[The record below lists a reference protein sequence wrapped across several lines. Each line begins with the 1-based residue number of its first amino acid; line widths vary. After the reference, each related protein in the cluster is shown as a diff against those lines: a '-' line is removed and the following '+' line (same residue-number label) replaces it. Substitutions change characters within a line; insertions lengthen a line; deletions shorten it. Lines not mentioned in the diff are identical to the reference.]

1 MRIDMSELRAWVE
14 ISIDRLRKNYALI
27 NADKPAGVRIAAVLK
42 DDAYGHGAAQ
52 AARVAIDAGAA
63 FIAVVTLDEALELRK
78 TGVVAPI
85 LMLGQ
90 RLPSELDECLAHDL
104 TICLHDLEVTEA
116 LAKKAEKRGVRARV
130 HLEIDTGM
138 SRYGAR
144 WTEAPALAAQIA
156 ESPTSELEGV
166 MSHFAMSDEL
176 DKTFA
181 NLQRARFQKALD
193 AMAVRKIFP
202 KIRHISNSGG
212 FVDLP
217 QSHYDMV
224 RLGILPLGVYP
235 SKVCRRI
242 EGLAE
247 VMSVKTRIVHIQR
260 LHEGDKVGYGMRYT
274 APNDRTIAVLPI
286 GYGDGFPRVRNEGA
300 VLIHGKRAPLVGGT
314 SMDAITV
321 DITDIPQAK
330 LWDEVVV
337 MGTQGNETIDVHD
350 IAALKK
356 SVSYDVLTN
365 WRRRLRRVYIDS
377 ERPRV

>member
-1 MRIDMSELRAWVE
+1 MQSMSELRAWVE
-14 ISIDRLRKNYALI
+14 ISVDGLRRNFALI
-27 NADKPAGVRIAAVLK
+27 NADKPAGLKIASVLK
-42 DDAYGHGAAQ
+42 DDAYGHGAVRAAQ
-52 AARVAIDAGAA
+52 VAVDAGAA
-63 FIAVVTLDEALELRK
+63 FIAVVTLDEALDLRK
-78 TGVVAPI
+78 AGVAAPI

-104 TICLHDLEVTEA
+104 TCCVHDLEVTEA
-116 LAKKAEKRGVRARV
+116 LARKAEKRGIRAKV

-144 WTEAPALAAQIA
+144 WSEAAGLAEKITNFA
-156 ESPTSELEGV
+156 SLELEGA

-176 DKTFA
+176 DKSFA
-181 NLQRARFQKALD
+181 NLQHARFQEALD
-193 AMAVRKIFP
+193 AMAARKIFP
-202 KIRHISNSGG
+202 KIRHICNSGG
-212 FVDLP
+212 FVDLKDA
-217 QSHYDMV
+217 HYDMA

-242 EGLAE
+242 EGIE
-247 VMSVKTRIVHIQR
+247 PVMSVKTRIVHIQR

-300 VLIHGKRAPLVGGT
+300 VLIHGKRTPLVGGT

-321 DITDIPQAK
+321 DITDIAQAK

-337 MGTQGNETIDVHD
+337 MGRQGAETIDVHEV
-350 IAALKK
+350 ASLKK

-365 WRRRLRRVYIDS
+365 WRRRLRRVYVDS
-377 ERPRV
+377 QAARV

>member
-1 MRIDMSELRAWVE
+1 MRNMSELRAWVE
-14 ISIDRLRKNYALI
+14 ISIDQLRRNYALI
-27 NADKPAGVRIAAVLK
+27 NADKPAGLKIAAVLK
-42 DDAYGHGAAQ
+42 DDAYGHGAAR
-52 AARVAIDAGAA
+52 AAQVAIEAGAA

-78 TGVVAPI
+78 AGVAAPI

-104 TICLHDLEVTEA
+104 TVCLHDLDVTEA
-116 LAKKAEKRGVRARV
+116 LARKAEKRGVRARV

-144 WTEAPALAAQIA
+144 WTEAAGLADKIVGF
-156 ESPTSELEGV
+156 ETLELEGA

-176 DKTFA
+176 DKSFA
-181 NLQRARFQKALD
+181 NLQRARFQEALD
-193 AMAVRKIFP
+193 AMAKRKIFP
-202 KIRHISNSGG
+202 KIRHICNSGG
-212 FVDLP
+212 FVDLRDA
-217 QSHYDMV
+217 HYDMV
-224 RLGILPLGVYP
+224 RMGILPLGVYP

-242 EGLAE
+242 EGLVP

-260 LHEGDKVGYGMRYT
+260 LKEGDKVGYGMRYT
-274 APNDRTIAVLPI
+274 APSDRTIAVLPV

-321 DITDIPQAK
+321 DVSNIADAK
-330 LWDEVVV
+330 LWDEVVI
-337 MGTQGNETIDVHD
+337 MGTQGGETIDVHE
-350 IAALKK
+350 IATLKK
-356 SVSYDVLTN
+356 TVSYDVLTN

-377 ERPRV
+377 AVPRV

>member
-1 MRIDMSELRAWVE
+1 
-14 ISIDRLRKNYALI
+14 
-27 NADKPAGVRIAAVLK
+27 VLK
-42 DDAYGHGAAQ
+42 DDAYGHGAAR
-52 AARVAIDAGAA
+52 AAQVAIEAGAA
-63 FIAVVTLDEALELRK
+63 FVAVVTLDEALELRK
-78 TGVVAPI
+78 AGVAAPI

-104 TICLHDLEVTEA
+104 TVCLHDVEVTEA
-116 LAKKAEKRGVRARV
+116 LARKAEKRGVHARV

-144 WTEAPALAAQIA
+144 WTDAAGLATKIVGFK
-156 ESPTSELEGV
+156 TLELEGA

-181 NLQRARFQKALD
+181 NLQRARFQEALD
-193 AMAVRKIFP
+193 AMGKREIFP
-202 KIRHISNSGG
+202 KIRHICNSGG
-212 FVDLP
+212 FVDLRDA
-217 QSHYDMV
+217 HYDMV
-224 RLGILPLGVYP
+224 RMGILPLGVYP
-235 SKVCRRI
+235 SKVCRRL
-242 EGLAE
+242 EGLAP

-260 LHEGDKVGYGMRYT
+260 LKEGDKVGYGMRYT
-274 APNDRTIAVLPI
+274 APNDRTIAVLPV

-321 DITDIPQAK
+321 DITEIPEAK
-330 LWDEVVV
+330 LWDEVVI
-337 MGTQGNETIDVHD
+337 MGVQGGEAIDVHD
-350 IAALKK
+350 IATLKK

-377 ERPRV
+377 AVPRV